1 MIKSKKIRG
10 ILLGSVLLGSAQA
23 NQAAAFG
30 LNTHLWIAQQIIDDL
45 DDNCRTQIGLEK
57 ARLPKDVCQS
67 IRDYP
72 DYFLAGA
79 IGPDGFPDIIAGQT
93 VVHPGVENGWKT
105 SDWLN
110 HLYQKASSGK
120 ELAFAAGY
128 LVHAASDTF
137 AHTYVNNYAGDEF
150 SIADERRVEIRHF
163 VLEKYIDTRL
173 PQSEVNVQKLKVP
186 AKFLRD
192 NLIYH
197 KSAAVNSARSGIALH
212 IPAMYTVKESV
223 GQMADAVD
231 DLEDSI
237 ASIVAAL
244 IPIEAQFEIDIR
256 DLKVDLGFLKEALKL
271 QERKLAEEKKALD
284 AAKRGLDSAIND
296 AENNA
301 NIIIDYQNSI
311 IDADNKIN
319 SIRNAAD
326 RARNSLGGLEDRLNN
341 IKRQVDNLADQVAN
355 VVCSPPFG
363 VPTPRV
369 CDRYDDAKKARD
381 RARAALREAK
391 DNIAK
396 ESTRVAAQT
405 AIKVDEIRKKGEAEA
420 LTAGFAGARRDA
432 RAAYDL
438 ANTKY
443 QAELDLTVNSR
454 KAVADTEVAIAVFQE
469 QLAEI
474 QFGKEDLEKLL
485 AHLDLISG
493 PLKNWETGVDKAS
506 EAFINTS
513 LVVAKKMATSEEG
526 AVGEYVEWFGCHG
539 VAFMGIPH
547 QVGEASCFAR
557 DSLAQIQKDFDEFVV
572 NSHPEPIK
580 SVMQDFADLKEEF
593 RGNLTRE
600 VETAGIELAKF
611 ASPDGTTGD
620 FIELIVRPE
629 YATKSKLNE
638 VFRSAADAN
647 GKKLLKFENV
657 SDEIDKD
664 IGLANDTLNPKRFKA
679 LNYAVKFSQLSLLSQ
694 AGLERF
700 VWKMGGP
707 SNNLGNFQNG
717 KRQSILIESLR
728 SIDGNHQWQPY
739 GLPYPR
745 SSGDAE
751 PVKASERNFGW
762 GPLNSDR
769 KGLSLFIDEGLRRSV
784 FLSLFPDPMAGQ
796 ILARPELAAAN
807 YGFPACARNP
817 FPVAFES
824 DGTAAERDHLC
835 VETETGDATSRPASV
850 KRKRLLRKILGFF
863 GFGPSDR

>member
-1 MIKSKKIRG
+1 M
-10 ILLGSVLLGSAQA
+10 GSVLLGSAQA

-72 DYFLAGA
+72 DHFLAGA

-150 SIADERRVEIRHF
+150 VLADERRVEIRHF

-173 PQSEVNVQKLKVP
+173 PQSEVNVEDLKVP
-186 AKFLRD
+186 TKFLRD
-192 NLIYH
+192 NLIYN

-237 ASIVAAL
+237 APIIAAL

-271 QERKLAEEKKALD
+271 QEGKLAEEKKALD
-284 AAKRGLDSAIND
+284 AAKQSLDGAIDDLEHNANHIQSHRNSVIN
-296 AENNA
+296 AEN
-301 NIIIDYQNSI
+301 
-311 IDADNKIN
+311 KIGQ
-319 SIRNAAD
+319 IRN
-326 RARNSLGGLEDRLNN
+326 S
-341 IKRQVDNLADQVAN
+341 ADQARSSIGRLKDKVDDL
-355 VVCSPPFG
+355 VSEIEDTLCGLSPVCREG
-363 VPTPRV
+363 LKDLKR
-369 CDRYDDAKKARD
+369 DRD
-381 RARAALREAK
+381 RAKRKLREAR
-391 DNIAK
+391 DNINNEA
-396 ESTRVAAQT
+396 TRVAAQT
-405 AIKVDEIRKKGEAEA
+405 AIKIEATRQQAEAEA
-420 LTAGFAGARRDA
+420 LKVGFEDSRKAA

-438 ANTKY
+438 ASTKY

-454 KAVADTEVAIAVFQE
+454 KAVADAEVAIAVAQE
-469 QLAEI
+469 QLAEL
-474 QFGKEDLEKLL
+474 QFGKGDLEKLL

-506 EAFINTS
+506 EAFIDTS
-513 LVVAKKMATSEEG
+513 LVVAKKMATGEEG

-547 QVGEASCFAR
+547 QLGEASCFAR
-557 DSLAQIQKDFDEFVV
+557 DSLAQIQKDFDAFVI

-638 VFRSAADAN
+638 VFRSAADAD

-657 SDEIDKD
+657 SDEIHKD
-664 IGLANDTLNPKRFKA
+664 IGLANDALNPERFKA

-717 KRQSILIESLR
+717 KRQSILLESLR

-762 GPLNSDR
+762 GPLDSDR

-796 ILARPELAAAN
+796 ILARPELKAAN
-807 YGFPACARNP
+807 YNFPACARNP

-824 DGTAAERDHLC
+824 DGTAAETDHLC
-835 VETETGDATSRPASV
+835 VEAETGDATSRPASV